1 MKAKLY
7 QLQSLL
13 NKLGSPYNAVIFYG
27 TDEGE
32 IQKGFQEVKRFL
44 NVTPDNFN
52 ISSISDDDLKK
63 NSLVLTDE
71 ANTVSLIGGQ
81 RILLVEDA
89 SNLTKQSLV
98 DFLDKQK
105 TNALL
110 IIKSGNLSKSSALRV
125 EAEQN
130 PFVLA
135 FACYPPT
142 ESDLQKT
149 ISSFLMTAKKSVS
162 QDVLKYLTQKL
173 SSNAGV
179 IEQELNKLLI
189 FIADKKIITIEDVDQ
204 IITDSGDTSFDA
216 FCIAIAG
223 GKTAKVEHDMGVF
236 LKQNE
241 SLASLI
247 MALVNYF
254 TVLGKLTEVK
264 RSLSEQEL
272 ILSKNLRPNQFKLKE
287 PLITQAQFW
296 SPSAIL
302 TVLNKL
308 HTLEKQTRT
317 TGMPAECLFSQTCL
331 GISEF
336 AKKLRGLR

>member
-63 NSLVLTDE
+63 NSLVLMDE

-216 FCIAIAG
+216 FCIMYKG
-223 GKTAKVEHDMGVF
+223 TF
-236 LKQNE
+236 LF
-241 SLASLI
+241 LI
-247 MALVNYF
+247 YIF
-254 TVLGKLTEVK
+254 Y
-264 RSLSEQEL
+264 
-272 ILSKNLRPNQFKLKE
+272 
-287 PLITQAQFW
+287 
-296 SPSAIL
+296 
-302 TVLNKL
+302 
-308 HTLEKQTRT
+308 
-317 TGMPAECLFSQTCL
+317 
-331 GISEF
+331 
-336 AKKLRGLR
+336 